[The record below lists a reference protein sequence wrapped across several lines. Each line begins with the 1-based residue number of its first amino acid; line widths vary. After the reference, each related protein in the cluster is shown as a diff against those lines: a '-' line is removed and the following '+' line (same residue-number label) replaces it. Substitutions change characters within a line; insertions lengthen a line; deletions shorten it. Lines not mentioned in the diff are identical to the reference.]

1 MKLPL
6 ENTVVVELGHSVA
19 APIAGLVL
27 AELGATVI
35 KIENPQGGDDAR
47 NWGPPFL
54 HGAASMFQ
62 AINRNKRSAAIDL
75 KDEAERET
83 LRRYI
88 VAHADI
94 VVQNMRPG
102 LVERYRL
109 DAASLRK
116 DRPALI
122 YCNLTAFG
130 AAGPLKDSPGYD
142 PLLQAFGGLMSV
154 TGHEGAEPVRTGPSI
169 IDQGAGMW
177 AVIGILSALLRR
189 NETGEGC
196 EVNTS
201 LFETALSWMCMAT
214 AMYLASGRVPK
225 RGGSENG
232 GMAPYKAYQASDGW
246 VVIAAANDNL
256 FRRFAQAAGYP
267 EWADDPDM
275 SSNSNRVRNRE
286 KVNALVAEAIIMKP
300 RQYWIDALA
309 AVSVPCAPLQSLDE
323 VLAHPQTQAVEML
336 QTSAD
341 GRFQLMGLP
350 LQFDGERPAFRKNP
364 PALAEDTG
372 MLMPATARR
381 ATASPRVQQEGQQIW
396 TPSTPKR

>member
-1 MKLPL
+1 MTLPL
-6 ENTVVVELGHSVA
+6 QNTVVVELGHSVA

-54 HGAASMFQ
+54 HGAAGMFQ
-62 AINRNKRSAAIDL
+62 AINRNKYSAALDL
-75 KDEAERET
+75 KNDAERET

-88 VAHADI
+88 VDHADV

-102 LVERYRL
+102 LVERYQL

-116 DRPALI
+116 DKPSLI

-130 AAGPLKDSPGYD
+130 AEGPLKSTPGYD

-177 AVIGILSALLRR
+177 AVIGVLSALIRR
-189 NETGEGC
+189 NQTGEGC

-214 AMYLASGRVPK
+214 ASYLASGNVPK
-225 RGGSENG
+225 RVGSENG
-232 GMAPYKAYQASDGW
+232 GMAPYKAYEATDGW

-256 FRRFAQAAGYP
+256 FRRFAQAVGHA
-267 EWADDPDM
+267 EWADDPEM
-275 SSNSNRVRNRE
+275 NSNSNRVRNRQ
-286 KVNALVAEAIIMKP
+286 KVNALVADVIRTKP
-300 RQYWIDALA
+300 RQYWIDTLA
-309 AVSVPCAPLQSLDE
+309 TASVPCAPLQSLDE
-323 VLAHPQTQAVEML
+323 VLNHPQTKAVEML
-336 QTSAD
+336 QQSAD
-341 GRFQLMGLP
+341 GKFQLMGLP

-364 PALAEDTG
+364 PALAEDTELLLPG
-372 MLMPATARR
+372 RAR
-381 ATASPRVQQEGQQIW
+381 TTSQL
-396 TPSTPKR
+396 

>member
-6 ENTVVVELGHSVA
+6 ENLVVVELGHSVA
-19 APIAGLVL
+19 APVAGLIL
-27 AELGATVI
+27 AELGAKVV
-35 KIENPQGGDDAR
+35 KIENPEGGDDAR

-54 HGAASMFQ
+54 HGAAGMFQ
-62 AINRNKRSAAIDL
+62 AINRNKLSVTIDL
-75 KDEAERET
+75 KSETERAR
-83 LRRYI
+83 LIRY
-88 VAHADI
+88 VVDHAHV

-102 LVERYRL
+102 LVDRYGL

-116 DRPALI
+116 LKPSLI

-130 AAGPLKDSPGYD
+130 AEGPMKSTPGYD

-177 AVIGILSALLRR
+177 AAIGILAALLKR
-189 NETGEGC
+189 NESGEGC
-196 EVNTS
+196 EVDTS

-214 AMYLASGRVPK
+214 AAYIASGNVPK

-256 FRRFAQAAGYP
+256 FRRFSKAIGHP
-267 EWADDPDM
+267 EWPDDPEM
-275 SSNSNRVRNRE
+275 NTNSNRVRNRQ
-286 KVNALVAEAIIMKP
+286 KVNALVADVIITKP
-300 RQYWIDALA
+300 RSHWIDALA
-309 AVSVPCAPLQSLDE
+309 AASVPCAPLQSLDE
-323 VLAHPQTQAVEML
+323 VLAHPQTNAVGML
-336 QTSAD
+336 QESAD
-341 GRFQLMGLP
+341 GKFRLMGLP

-364 PALAEDTG
+364 PALAEDNDV
-372 MLMPATARR
+372 LLAQDKARR
-381 ATASPRVQQEGQQIW
+381 TKA
-396 TPSTPKR
+396 